1 MRDPQSLHLGPKT
14 LADLLKI
21 PEGERRHEI
30 IDGELVEKSAS
41 APRHGVSQGA
51 VVSSLR
57 PSFSRK
63 SGGPRGPGGWWFATD
78 IEVTF
83 APHQIFRPDVLGWRR
98 ERVHK
103 LPEEF
108 ATTVVPDWVC
118 EILSTNRGDDLVKKF
133 RAYHQA
139 RVPHYW
145 VLDPLDFTL
154 TVYRWLDSGYV
165 VAQRAE
171 KGERLRPE
179 PFDAIELEV
188 SVLFGED
195 ESET

>member
-1 MRDPQSLHLGPKT
+1 MHFGKAT
-14 LADLLKI
+14 LSDLLAI

-30 IDGELVEKSAS
+30 IDGEVTLKGA
-41 APRHGVSQGA
+41 ATPGHGAAQAA
-51 VVSSLR
+51 VGGSLWG
-57 PSFSRK
+57 PFSRK
-63 SGGPRGPGGWWFATD
+63 PGGPNAPGGWWFATD

-83 APHQIFRPDVLGWRR
+83 GPHQIFRPDVLGWRR
-98 ERVHK
+98 ERVPE

-108 ATTVVPDWVC
+108 ATSVVPDWVC

-145 VLDPLDFTL
+145 ALDPLDFTL
-154 TVYRWLDSGYV
+154 TVYRWNEGGYL

-171 KGERLRPE
+171 RGEKVRPE
-179 PFDAIELEV
+179 PFDALEFEV
-188 SVLFGED
+188 AVLFGDDPQE
-195 ESET
+195 